1 MKRIVSLLIALM
13 LLGGIAL
20 PLSARAESSGWYQ
33 VDSSSPSGYCYLY
46 SAASDR
52 DGKSRNLGR
61 YNNGELVYV
70 MDYYGGQDGKFNY
83 CRVLTQDGKEG
94 YMHDYALTRYY
105 GNAWSDQAVGWYM
118 VWSSNP
124 SGYCYLYSAACDRDG
139 ESRNLGRYN
148 NGELV
153 YVLDYYGGQ
162 DGNFNYCYVQTQDN
176 KTGYMHDYALKRV
189 AGGASGTMADLP
201 MLTLQ
206 CKGTVVGG
214 DANVYTGP
222 TPDYYR
228 TSSGKA
234 YVANG
239 GSLAV
244 YGREGNYYLVQYT
257 GKSNGQNVTRYS
269 FIHVN
274 QLSPRGYVSNLDLAW
289 TPIRIAAGAHMADA
303 PDWSH
308 SYNTISVDR
317 DSAYALAQFV
327 DASGTTWVYF
337 ESTGYASTAA
347 NQGYVSVRGFV
358 PMSQVSER

>member
-1 MKRIVSLLIALM
+1 MKRILTLILTLTLLA
-13 LLGGIAL
+13 GIAL
-20 PLSARAESSGWYQ
+20 TASAEGAGWYQ
-33 VDSSSPSGYCYLY
+33 VDSSSPKGYCYLY

-70 MDYYGGQDGKFNY
+70 MDYYGGQEGKYNY

-94 YMHDYALTRYY
+94 YMHDYALRRYY
-105 GNAWSDQAVGWYM
+105 GNAWADSSEGWYM
-118 VWSSNP
+118 VRSSNP

-153 YVLDYYGGQ
+153 YVLDFYGGQ
-162 DGNFNYCYVQTQDN
+162 DGNFNYCYVQTNDG
-176 KTGYMHDYALKRV
+176 KTGYMHDYALIQV
-189 AGGASGTMADLP
+189 AGGASDSLTNLP
-201 MLTLQ
+201 MLSLQ

-222 TPDYYR
+222 STNYYR

-257 GKSNGQNVTRYS
+257 GKSNGQSVTRYS
-269 FIHVN
+269 FIHAY
-274 QLSPRGYVSNLDLAW
+274 QLSPRGYVNTLDLAW
-289 TPIRIAAGAHMADA
+289 TPIRISAGAHMADA
-303 PDWSH
+303 PDRSH
-308 SYNTISVDR
+308 SYNTIDVDR
-317 DSAYALAQFV
+317 DTAYALAQFV
-327 DASGTTWVYF
+327 DDNGTVWVYF
-337 ESTGYASTAA
+337 ESIGYANTAS
-347 NQGYVSVRGFV
+347 NQGYVNVRGFV